1 MKSGWLRKQG
11 GIVKSWHRRY
21 FIMKGDYLYYY
32 TTDDDY
38 ITGKQPLGNIFLPG
52 NHVAEIPYTPAD
64 SEKFQFEIQTG
75 LYLLLVSK
83 VYHSLFHLLSAVHAH
98 KTDLAPLEKIFKYET
113 RFNSQKCRPDAR
125 TFIVSRMFTT
135 LMVNYICI

>member
-1 MKSGWLRKQG
+1 VKSGWLRKQG

-52 NHVAEIPYTPAD
+52 NHVAEIPYTSGD

-75 LYLLLVSK
+75 VSAACLVVVFK
-83 VYHSLFHLLSAVHAH
+83 SASEIISPA
-98 KTDLAPLEKIFKYET
+98 
-113 RFNSQKCRPDAR
+113 
-125 TFIVSRMFTT
+125 VSCTCPQDRLGTT
-135 LMVNYICI
+135 